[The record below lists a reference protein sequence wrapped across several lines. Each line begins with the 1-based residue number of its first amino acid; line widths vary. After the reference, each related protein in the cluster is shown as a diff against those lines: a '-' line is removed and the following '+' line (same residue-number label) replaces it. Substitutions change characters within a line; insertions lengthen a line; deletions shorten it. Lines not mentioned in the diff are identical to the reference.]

1 MFADQSIYAMLALP
15 ALGAALCLVLRRP
28 RHVLATI
35 VIVSAAEVA
44 FAVNVWTEVLG
55 GKGFVAAADEWFY
68 IDAFSAFHIIV
79 LVLVFVLSS
88 AFAGVYF
95 ANETG
100 DHPFTVPIARRF
112 GALWL
117 GALTAMMLVLV
128 SNNLGI
134 MWVGM
139 EATTLLTAF
148 LISLH
153 PSRLSLEAMWKYL
166 IICSIGI
173 AFAFMGTLLAAAAV
187 QSGGTVEAEGLF
199 WTQLASPDARLDP
212 TLMKFAF
219 IFVLVGYGTKAGLA
233 PIHSWLPDAHSQAP
247 APVSA
252 MFSGFLLNT
261 ALYCIMRYVP
271 AVRHALGGEFASGLL
286 IFFGTLSILV
296 AAGFIVFQRDAKRL
310 LAYHSVE
317 HLGIIALGYRARS
330 HRRLRRAVPH
340 AQPFDLQIPGVL
352 RGGTARTEIRQ
363 PRDAQDLGRD
373 PGRHVVGAGAVGQP
387 ADPHWR
393 RSVLGLHERI
403 SAPAGDGGGRR
414 VAAAGIVPRRR
425 RRRFR
430 VRAAASHRHGLRH
443 AEPDRRAGP
452 RRRDGMRDRHVG
464 DGASAAAGAVD
475 AAVPRASDRPRGRIR
490 HRPAMTRFLATSN
503 AVAVPA
509 EAIPVVEIEGFRG
522 EVLSAVAGGA
532 RLLLLTGL
540 SRGHEGTRLL
550 AALADDARGEIA
562 LGATVVTSA
571 YPALT
576 PECPAAHYFEREIL
590 EQWGVHPEGHPWP
603 KPVRYPPGGPPIGA
617 ADFFKVSGPEI
628 HEVAVGPVHAGVIE
642 PGHFRFNCHG
652 EQRHPSRDLAGL
664 SASRRR
670 AGIARRAA
678 QGEHSPRRDAR
689 GRHQR
694 GSRHRLLPEPRGAR
708 RHRMLA
714 ACPGAARGGAGT
726 GTHRQSYRR
735 SRRARG
741 RRGISPGGGLLRPA
755 ARRRAQPYRGAVSA
769 AGLGAA
775 G

>member
-317 HLGIIALGYRARS
+317 HLGIIALGY
-330 HRRLRRAVPH
+330 
-340 AQPFDLQIPGVL
+340 G
-352 RGGTARTEIRQ
+352 
-363 PRDAQDLGRD
+363 LG
-373 PGRHVVGAGAVGQP
+373 PIGAFAALFHTLNHSICKSLAFFAVG
-387 ADPHWR
+387 R
-393 RSVLGLHERI
+393 LGQKFGSHEMHRI
-403 SAPAGDGGGRR
+403 SGAIRADTLWGLALLGSLLTLIGVAPFS
-414 VAAAGIVPRRR
+414 V
-425 RRRFR
+425 FMSEYQLL
-430 VRAAASHRHGLRH
+430 RAT
-443 AEPDRRAGP
+443 
-452 RRRDGMRDRHVG
+452 V
-464 DGASAAAGAVD
+464 AAGAWLPL
-475 AAVPRASDRPRGRIR
+475 AL
-490 HRPAMTRFLATSN
+490 FLA
-503 AVAVPA
+503 
-509 EAIPVVEIEGFRG
+509 
-522 EVLSAVAGGA
+522 AGGVVFVSALRHLIDMVFGTPSLTAEPA
-532 RLLLLTGL
+532 REGAMACAIVMSAMGLLLLLGL
-540 SRGHEGTRLL
+540 WMPLSL
-550 AALADDARGEIA
+550 AQAIGRAAEF
-562 LGATVVTSA
+562 VT
-571 YPALT
+571 
-576 PECPAAHYFEREIL
+576 
-590 EQWGVHPEGHPWP
+590 
-603 KPVRYPPGGPPIGA
+603 GPP
-617 ADFFKVSGPEI
+617 
-628 HEVAVGPVHAGVIE
+628 
-642 PGHFRFNCHG
+642 
-652 EQRHPSRDLAGL
+652 
-664 SASRRR
+664 
-670 AGIARRAA
+670 
-678 QGEHSPRRDAR
+678 
-689 GRHQR
+689 
-694 GSRHRLLPEPRGAR
+694 
-708 RHRMLA
+708 
-714 ACPGAARGGAGT
+714 
-726 GTHRQSYRR
+726 
-735 SRRARG
+735 
-741 RRGISPGGGLLRPA
+741 
-755 ARRRAQPYRGAVSA
+755 
-769 AGLGAA
+769 
-775 G
+775 